1 MQQGQVEEQ
10 EEEMIERTQ
19 MTETDWEK
27 TRGRKETQRIVANR
41 PN

>member
-10 EEEMIERTQ
+10 EEEMTERTL
-19 MTETDWEK
+19 MTEMGREK
-27 TRGRKETQRIVANR
+27 IRGRKETQRIVANR